1 MRGWFYLVFAAAGVG
16 VAALKGFL
24 YAHVLG
30 ELEYAAVS
38 YYLLVLGFGGLV
50 IGSGVILRAHTELPV
65 MGRAQRVDF
74 IAQGRGVGF
83 IFWLGLGVPSL
94 LIGSFFWEFSLF
106 SLTLLQIFIMFLFT
120 LDVVARKS
128 DGDFIGYARSVFARN
143 LLLLVGGVSVA
154 YATGSARLSILS
166 EVLCGLLAC
175 GNIVV
180 NWVLNFKLPAK
191 SYFKKSLRFVPVSL
205 LGGVGQYIDRLC
217 ASVLLTLTAF
227 SVYSYLSLLMLV
239 ALAVQQ
245 MVNTKVI
252 TLLSVRCAGSPRLAY
267 LYSLKVSVSVFFV
280 SLILMLCI
288 AFVLFFSWFAASWF
302 DVAPVV
308 VFVFAVGSAFKA
320 ADFFSGFLIV
330 MHRKKLLTLIQ
341 LAGVLGYAL
350 LAFISYSVSFEVFV
364 FSMVIGMALYTF
376 ALMLVSWRVSLS

>member
-1 MRGWFYLVFAAAGVG
+1 MRDWFYLVFAAAGVG

-30 ELEYAAVS
+30 EVEYAAVG
-38 YYLLVLGFGGLV
+38 YYLLILGFGGLV
-50 IGSGVILRAHTELPV
+50 IGSGVMLRAHTELPV
-65 MGRAQRVDF
+65 MDRAQRVAF

-106 SLTLLQIFIMFLFT
+106 SLTLLQVFIMFLFT

-154 YATGSARLSILS
+154 HATGSARLSILS

-175 GNIVV
+175 GNIVI
-180 NWVLNFKLPAK
+180 NWVLNFKLPTM

-227 SVYSYLSLLMLV
+227 SVYSYLSLLMV
-239 ALAVQQ
+239 GALAVQQ
-245 MVNTKVI
+245 IVNTKVI
-252 TLLSVRCAGSPRLAY
+252 TLLSVRCAESPRLAY
-267 LYSLKVSVSVFFV
+267 LYLLRVSAFVFCVSFV
-280 SLILMLCI
+280 LMLC
-288 AFVLFFSWFAASWF
+288 AAYALFFSWFAAAWV
-302 DVAPVV
+302 DVTPVV
-308 VFVFAVGSAFKA
+308 VFLFVVGSAFKA
-320 ADFFSGFLIV
+320 AEFFSSFLVV
-330 MHRKKLLTLIQ
+330 MHRKKLLALIQ
-341 LAGVLGYAL
+341 LASVFGYAL
-350 LAFISYSVSFEVFV
+350 LAVVSYSAGLEAFV
-364 FSMVIGMALYTF
+364 MFMVIGMAIYTF
-376 ALMLVSWRVSLS
+376 TLMLVSWRVSLV

>member
-1 MRGWFYLVFAAAGVG
+1 MRDWFYLVFAAAGVG

-30 ELEYAAVS
+30 EVEYAAVG

-50 IGSGVILRAHTELPV
+50 IGSGVMLRAHTELPV
-65 MGRAQRVDF
+65 MDRAQRVAF

-106 SLTLLQIFIMFLFT
+106 SLTLLQVFIMFLFT

-128 DGDFIGYARSVFARN
+128 DGDFIGYARSVFSRN
-143 LLLLVGGVSVA
+143 FLLLVGGVSVA

-180 NWVLNFKLPAK
+180 NWILNFKLPTK
-191 SYFKKSLRFVPVSL
+191 PYLKKSLRFVPVSL

-227 SVYSYLSLLMLV
+227 SVYSYLSLLMV
-239 ALAVQQ
+239 GALAVQQ
-245 MVNTKVI
+245 IVNTKVI
-252 TLLSVRCAGSPRLAY
+252 TLLSVRCAESPQLAY
-267 LYSLKVSVSVFFV
+267 LYLLRVSASVFCVSFV
-280 SLILMLCI
+280 LMLC
-288 AFVLFFSWFAASWF
+288 AAYALFFSWFAAAWV
-302 DVAPVV
+302 DVTPVV
-308 VFVFAVGSAFKA
+308 LFLFVIGSAFKA
-320 ADFFSGFLIV
+320 AEFFSSFLVV
-330 MHRKKLLTLIQ
+330 MRRKKLLVLIQ
-341 LAGVLGYAL
+341 LASVLGYAL
-350 LAFISYSVSFEVFV
+350 LAVVSYSAGFETFVSF
-364 FSMVIGMALYTF
+364 MVIGMAIYTF
-376 ALMLVSWRVSLS
+376 TLMLVSWRVSLV

>member
-1 MRGWFYLVFAAAGVG
+1 MRDWFYLVFAAAGVG

-30 ELEYAAVS
+30 EVEYAAIG

-50 IGSGVILRAHTELPV
+50 VGSGVMLRAHTELPV
-65 MGRAQRVDF
+65 MDPAQRVAF

-83 IFWLGLGVPSL
+83 IFWLGLGVPSIL
-94 LIGSFFWEFSLF
+94 MGSFFWEFSLF
-106 SLTLLQIFIMFLFT
+106 SLTLLQVFIMFLFT

-143 LLLLVGGVSVA
+143 FLLLVGGVSVA
-154 YATGSARLSILS
+154 HATGSARLSILS

-180 NWVLNFKLPAK
+180 NWVLNFKLPTI

-227 SVYSYLSLLMLV
+227 SVYSYLSLLMV
-239 ALAVQQ
+239 GALAVQQ
-245 MVNTKVI
+245 IVNTKVI
-252 TLLSVRCAGSPRLAY
+252 TLLSVRCAESPRLAFLY
-267 LYSLKVSVSVFFV
+267 LLRVSASVFCVSFV
-280 SLILMLCI
+280 LMLC
-288 AFVLFFSWFAASWF
+288 AAYALFFSWFAAAWV
-302 DVAPVV
+302 DVTPVV
-308 VFVFAVGSAFKA
+308 VFLFVVGSAFKA
-320 ADFFSGFLIV
+320 AEFFSSFLVV
-330 MHRKKLLTLIQ
+330 MHRKKLLSLIQ
-341 LAGVLGYAL
+341 LASVLGYAL
-350 LAFISYSVSFEVFV
+350 LAVLSYSAGFEIFV
-364 FSMVIGMALYTF
+364 LFMVIGMAIYTF
-376 ALMLVSWRVSLS
+376 ALMLVSWRVSLV

>member
-1 MRGWFYLVFAAAGVG
+1 MRDWFYLVFAAAGVG

-30 ELEYAAVS
+30 EVEYAAVG

-50 IGSGVILRAHTELPV
+50 IGSGVMLRAHTELPV
-65 MGRAQRVDF
+65 MDRAQRVAF

-106 SLTLLQIFIMFLFT
+106 SLTLLQVFIMFLFT

-143 LLLLVGGVSVA
+143 FLLLVGGVSVA
-154 YATGSARLSILS
+154 CATGSARLSILS

-180 NWVLNFKLPAK
+180 NWILNFKLPTK
-191 SYFKKSLRFVPVSL
+191 PYLKKSLRFVPVSL

-227 SVYSYLSLLMLV
+227 SVYSYLSLLMV
-239 ALAVQQ
+239 GALAVQQ
-245 MVNTKVI
+245 IVNTKVI
-252 TLLSVRCAGSPRLAY
+252 TLLSVRCAESPRLAY
-267 LYSLKVSVSVFFV
+267 LYLLRVSAFVFFV
-280 SLILMLCI
+280 SFVLMLC
-288 AFVLFFSWFAASWF
+288 AAYALFFSWFAASW
-302 DVAPVV
+302 VNVGPVI
-308 VFVFAVGSAFKA
+308 VFLFVVGSAFKA
-320 ADFFSGFLIV
+320 AEFFSSFLVV
-330 MHRKKLLTLIQ
+330 MHRKKLLALIQ
-341 LAGVLGYAL
+341 LASVLGYAL
-350 LAFISYSVSFEVFV
+350 LAVMSYSAGFEAFVSF
-364 FSMVIGMALYTF
+364 MVIGMAIYTF
-376 ALMLVSWRVSLS
+376 TLMLVSWRISLV